1 MDLAPVFAEALDILV
16 RYLRIDTSNPP
27 GNEKPAARFLGS
39 LLESEGIECEY
50 IETQPEREIL
60 VARLR
65 GDGSKR
71 PIMLCNHTD
80 VVPVEEQYWDMPAF
94 EGVVRDGRVYGRGAI
109 DMKGCGVMQLMAFL
123 LLHRNRVPLTRD
135 VIFCAVPD
143 EEAGSTW
150 GMKWLSEH
158 RPDICDVEFE
168 LSEGGGGADRFG
180 GEDVRLFNVATNEKS
195 ICWLQLT
202 AVGTPGH
209 GSRIHHDN
217 SLVHLM
223 RALLRLEEWNRGIT
237 FTPDTTAYIDRLAE
251 AGHQLLIAT
260 HDYSPATEE
269 SQAVNLLT
277 RGADALVLCGTGQ
290 RPALLA
296 RLRARGVPVVHV
308 MSWPPPPGLACVGFD
323 NARAMAPVV
332 RYLMDLG
339 HRRIAMLA
347 GLTRDNDRAAAR
359 LTGVRAALEAA
370 GLPLPAG
377 RVVERRY
384 ALAEARE
391 GLQRLMEATPPP
403 TAIVCGNDVLAFGAL
418 FEAQRLGLQV
428 PRDLSIVGFD
438 DLELASHV
446 QPALTTVHV
455 PAETMWR
462 RAAEHVL
469 ALLDGREPPPAAEVE
484 VSFVVRGSTGPVAT
498 RASKGA
504 HAAGPPRGR

>member
-80 VVPVEEQYWDMPAF
+80 VVPVEAQYWDMPAF

-251 AGHQLLIAT
+251 AGLI
-260 HDYSPATEE
+260 
-269 SQAVNLLT
+269 
-277 RGADALVLCGTGQ
+277 
-290 RPALLA
+290 
-296 RLRARGVPVVHV
+296 
-308 MSWPPPPGLACVGFD
+308 PPRSDMP
-323 NARAMAPVV
+323 
-332 RYLMDLG
+332 
-339 HRRIAMLA
+339 
-347 GLTRDNDRAAAR
+347 
-359 LTGVRAALEAA
+359 ALEAA
-370 GLPLPAG
+370 ISRGGELQAAFMNTLNITELRSGIKTNVIPAKSWAAIDCRLLPGQDRHAWLQQV
-377 RVVERRY
+377 RDVV
-384 ALAEARE
+384 A
-391 GLQRLMEATPPP
+391 
-403 TAIVCGNDVLAFGAL
+403 
-418 FEAQRLGLQV
+418 
-428 PRDLSIVGFD
+428 D
-438 DLELASHV
+438 DRITVEFYRPGELE
-446 QPALTTVHV
+446 
-455 PAETMWR
+455 
-462 RAAEHVL
+462 
-469 ALLDGREPPPAAEVE
+469 
-484 VSFVVRGSTGPVAT
+484 PVAVPWDT
-498 RASKGA
+498 ELFHAIRAVITEAMEDAVVVPSMTIGA
-504 HAAGPPRGR
+504 TDNRFLRVQGIPAYGFIPCLMSSAERAGFHGNNEFITVDNLNMGVEFMYEIVRRVASQP

>member
-251 AGHQLLIAT
+251 AGLI
-260 HDYSPATEE
+260 
-269 SQAVNLLT
+269 
-277 RGADALVLCGTGQ
+277 
-290 RPALLA
+290 
-296 RLRARGVPVVHV
+296 
-308 MSWPPPPGLACVGFD
+308 PPRSDMP
-323 NARAMAPVV
+323 
-332 RYLMDLG
+332 
-339 HRRIAMLA
+339 
-347 GLTRDNDRAAAR
+347 
-359 LTGVRAALEAA
+359 ALEAA
-370 GLPLPAG
+370 ISRGGELQAAFMNTLNITELRSGIKTNVIPAKSWAAVDCRLLPGQDRHAWLQQV
-377 RVVERRY
+377 RDVV
-384 ALAEARE
+384 A
-391 GLQRLMEATPPP
+391 
-403 TAIVCGNDVLAFGAL
+403 
-418 FEAQRLGLQV
+418 
-428 PRDLSIVGFD
+428 D
-438 DLELASHV
+438 DRITVEFYRPGELE
-446 QPALTTVHV
+446 
-455 PAETMWR
+455 
-462 RAAEHVL
+462 
-469 ALLDGREPPPAAEVE
+469 
-484 VSFVVRGSTGPVAT
+484 PVAVPWDT
-498 RASKGA
+498 ELFHAIRAVITEAMEDAVVVPSMTIGA
-504 HAAGPPRGR
+504 TDNRFLRVQGIPAYGFIPCLMSSAERAGFHGNNEFITVDNLNMGVEFMYEIVRRVASQP

>member
-123 LLHRNRVPLTRD
+123 LLRRNRVPLTRD

-251 AGHQLLIAT
+251 AGLI
-260 HDYSPATEE
+260 
-269 SQAVNLLT
+269 
-277 RGADALVLCGTGQ
+277 
-290 RPALLA
+290 
-296 RLRARGVPVVHV
+296 
-308 MSWPPPPGLACVGFD
+308 PPRSDMP
-323 NARAMAPVV
+323 
-332 RYLMDLG
+332 
-339 HRRIAMLA
+339 
-347 GLTRDNDRAAAR
+347 
-359 LTGVRAALEAA
+359 ALEAA
-370 GLPLPAG
+370 ISRGGELQAAFMNTLNITELRSGIKTNVIPAKSWAAIDCRLLPGQDRHAWLQQV
-377 RVVERRY
+377 RDVV
-384 ALAEARE
+384 A
-391 GLQRLMEATPPP
+391 
-403 TAIVCGNDVLAFGAL
+403 
-418 FEAQRLGLQV
+418 
-428 PRDLSIVGFD
+428 D
-438 DLELASHV
+438 DRITVEFYRPGELE
-446 QPALTTVHV
+446 
-455 PAETMWR
+455 
-462 RAAEHVL
+462 
-469 ALLDGREPPPAAEVE
+469 
-484 VSFVVRGSTGPVAT
+484 PVAVPWDT
-498 RASKGA
+498 ELFHAIRAVITEAMEDAVVVPSMTIGA
-504 HAAGPPRGR
+504 TDNRFLRVQGIPAYGFIPCLMSSAERAGFHGNNEFITVDNLNMGVEFMYEIVRRVASQP

>member
-80 VVPVEEQYWDMPAF
+80 VVPVEAQYWDMPAF

-202 AVGTPGH
+202 AVGTP
-209 GSRIHHDN
+209 
-217 SLVHLM
+217 
-223 RALLRLEEWNRGIT
+223 
-237 FTPDTTAYIDRLAE
+237 
-251 AGHQLLIAT
+251 AT
-260 HDYSPATEE
+260 
-269 SQAVNLLT
+269 
-277 RGADALVLCGTGQ
+277 
-290 RPALLA
+290 
-296 RLRARGVPVVHV
+296 
-308 MSWPPPPGLACVGFD
+308 
-323 NARAMAPVV
+323 
-332 RYLMDLG
+332 
-339 HRRIAMLA
+339 
-347 GLTRDNDRAAAR
+347 AAASTTTTPSCTSCAPCCASR
-359 LTGVRAALEAA
+359 SGTAASPSPPIPRRTSTAWPRPGSSPRAPTCPPSKPRSAA
-370 GLPLPAG
+370 AANC
-377 RVVERRY
+377 R
-384 ALAEARE
+384 
-391 GLQRLMEATPPP
+391 
-403 TAIVCGNDVLAFGAL
+403 
-418 FEAQRLGLQV
+418 
-428 PRDLSIVGFD
+428 PRS
-438 DLELASHV
+438 
-446 QPALTTVHV
+446 
-455 PAETMWR
+455 
-462 RAAEHVL
+462 
-469 ALLDGREPPPAAEVE
+469 
-484 VSFVVRGSTGPVAT
+484 
-498 RASKGA
+498 
-504 HAAGPPRGR
+504 